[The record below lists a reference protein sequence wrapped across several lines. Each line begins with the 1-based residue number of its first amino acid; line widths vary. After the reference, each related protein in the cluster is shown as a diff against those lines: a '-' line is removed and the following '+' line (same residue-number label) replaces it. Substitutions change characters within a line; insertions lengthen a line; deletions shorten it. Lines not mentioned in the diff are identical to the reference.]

1 VWGYENVGR
10 DDEWTAHR
18 LYRLK
23 PWGTWRLGLGGYGFW
38 AYNVWKDDPW
48 QVRDAAGE
56 PKAGAGTERLS
67 VVYSGPAPVSSVRWE
82 ALREGMND
90 VKYLA
95 VLRREIEAARAAGR
109 AADPRVA
116 AAESLAEEAVKTVT
130 EAGFQPELA
139 DEYRG
144 RVADMILELRR
155 SP

>member
-1 VWGYENVGR
+1 
-10 DDEWTAHR
+10 
-18 LYRLK
+18 
-23 PWGTWRLGLGGYGFW
+23 
-38 AYNVWKDDPW
+38 
-48 QVRDAAGE
+48 
-56 PKAGAGTERLS
+56 
-67 VVYSGPAPVSSVRWE
+67 
-82 ALREGMND
+82 MND